1 MNFHQKR
8 LCAPLAATIYLALS
22 WPALSA
28 DEPAQVAAAEVL
40 AIAAPAIASPAAA
53 PKAEPVKTVA
63 AKPETTLVNH
73 PLRTRFLI
81 GVPRTVEFQV
91 SSLSNPNRVI
101 VDLPDVAIQLP
112 PEPEGKAAGLV
123 SSFRA
128 GESAPGK
135 SKIVIEMTEP
145 VIVQSAKFEKSRDGK
160 SQQLALDIVPAQA
173 VNKTNRTKLAV
184 NTPGPSGLGAV
195 GLQPPLPQRA
205 QRPAVKAAKSY
216 KPIIVIDPGHGG
228 YDSGATKNGAV
239 EKDVVLAFSKTLRDK
254 LEATG
259 RYKVQMTRDTDVFIP
274 LSDRVTFAEQ
284 NKAALFIAVH
294 ADYAST
300 QARGATIYSL
310 REGVANSLKRSAKGE
325 VSSDVLSSSEVSAVK
340 SASGGEGDVSAVR
353 SILADLAQREVDA
366 TQERTSLFTRAVI
379 ENMGETTNMRDD
391 PDQQAGFRVLK
402 TAKFPSVLIELAY
415 VTNKEDAEQ
424 LKSESWRDKVS
435 NSIKTAVENYFSN
448 QISRL
453 PM

>member
-1 MNFHQKR
+1 MIFQTMR
-8 LCAPLAATIYLALS
+8 PFAPLAIIACLALCT
-22 WPALSA
+22 SA
-28 DEPAQVAAAEVL
+28 VLAAEPASVEVAEAK
-40 AIAAPAIASPAAA
+40 PAVSPPA
-53 PKAEPVKTVA
+53 KAEPVKA
-63 AKPETTLVNH
+63 EATLVSH

-91 SSLSNPNRVI
+91 FSLSSPNRVI
-101 VDLPDVAIQLP
+101 VDLPDVALQLP
-112 PEPEGKAAGLV
+112 GAPEGKAAGLV

-135 SKIVIEMTEP
+135 ARIVIEMTEP
-145 VIVQSAKFEKSRDGK
+145 VVVQSAKIEKGRDGN
-160 SQQLALDIVPAQA
+160 SQQLALDIVPAHA
-173 VNKTNRTKLAV
+173 LSKANRRLTFKTAA
-184 NTPGPSGLGAV
+184 SGLG
-195 GLQPPLPQRA
+195 GSNLQPPLPQLA
-205 QRPAVKAAKSY
+205 ERPSVKAAKSY

-228 YDSGATKNGAV
+228 HDSGATKNGAV
-239 EKDVVLAFSKTLRDK
+239 EKDVVLAFAKTLRDK

-259 RYKVQMTRDTDVFIP
+259 RYKIQMTRDTDVFIP
-274 LSDRVTFAEQ
+274 LSDRVDFAER

-300 QARGATIYSL
+300 KARGATIYSL
-310 REGVANSLKRSAKGE
+310 RDGVANSLKRSAKGE
-325 VSSDVLSSSEVSAVK
+325 VSNNVLSSSEVTQVK

-353 SILADLAQREVDA
+353 NILADLAQREVDA
-366 TQERTSLFTRAVI
+366 TQERTSVFSRAVI
-379 ENMGETTNMRDD
+379 ENMGETTTMRDD

-424 LKSESWRDKVS
+424 LKSETWRDKVS
-435 NSIKTAVENYFSN
+435 DSIKTAVENYFSN

>member
-1 MNFHQKR
+1 MIFQTTR
-8 LCAPLAATIYLALS
+8 PFAPLIALACLAVGGPAVWAAEQVT
-22 WPALSA
+22 
-28 DEPAQVAAAEVL
+28 VAAAESKPAV
-40 AIAAPAIASPAAA
+40 APGAKSDIA
-53 PKAEPVKTVA
+53 KDVA
-63 AKPETTLVNH
+63 RPDVALVSH

-81 GVPRTVEFQV
+81 GLPRTVEFQV
-91 SSLSNPNRVI
+91 FSLSNPNRVI
-101 VDLPDVAIQLP
+101 VDMPDVAFQLP
-112 PEPEGKAAGLV
+112 EATGGKTAGLV

-135 SKIVIEMTEP
+135 ARVVIEMTEP
-145 VIVQSAKFEKSRDGK
+145 VVVQSAKIEKGRDGK
-160 SQQLALDIVPAQA
+160 SQQLALDIVPMQA
-173 VNKTNRTKLAV
+173 LNKTSRKLTFKASA
-184 NTPGPSGLGAV
+184 SGLGAV

-205 QRPAVKAAKSY
+205 QKPAEKAAKSY

-228 YDSGATKNGAV
+228 NDSGAVKNGAV
-239 EKDVVLAFSKTLRDK
+239 EKDVVLAFAKVLRDK

-274 LSDRVTFAEQ
+274 LSDRVDFAEK

-294 ADYAST
+294 ADYA
-300 QARGATIYSL
+300 QNKARGATIYSL
-310 REGVANSLKRSAKGE
+310 RDGVASSLKRSAKGE
-325 VSSDVLSSSEVSAVK
+325 VSSNVLSSSEVSTVK

-353 SILADLAQREVDA
+353 NILTDLAQREVDA
-366 TQERTSLFTRAVI
+366 TQERTSVFSRAVI

-435 NSIKTAVENYFSN
+435 DSIKTAVENYFSN